1 MTSRTLLILSIAA
14 ILAVG
19 AGLWFSRQP
28 SSPSAGAYGELY
40 PRLKEQLGSISA
52 VRIFDAGEVLA
63 VELVPEESPQEATPG
78 KRWGVAERAGYPADE
93 SMLRQLLLSIAEA
106 TIYEEKTSNP
116 EQYATLG
123 VEDVSAADA
132 SGIRIELTGPQP
144 AVNLIVG
151 KHGVSARSTYVRRAA
166 ESRSWLIDTRIDADT
181 APDAWLRESIIDV
194 SADRIQSAAVNIQGA
209 GPYTAAKAARADADF
224 AVTGLPRGKSLSSPS
239 AANGFAT
246 ALAGLALSDV
256 QTRDDFG
263 ATPPEAQ
270 ASFMTFDG
278 LVVTLDGWTRD
289 DEHFIALQA
298 TFDPA
303 QAEKFKIATA
313 ADAGQAESAADAKE
327 PQGQTGESM
336 PSETTAAAGSDQDS
350 NPAPAST
357 VQQEI
362 QATQARVEGWVYQ
375 IPDYKYEGIFKPLDD
390 LLAP

>member
-1 MTSRTLLILSIAA
+1 
-14 ILAVG
+14 
-19 AGLWFSRQP
+19 
-28 SSPSAGAYGELY
+28 
-40 PRLKEQLGSISA
+40 
-52 VRIFDAGEVLA
+52 
-63 VELVPEESPQEATPG
+63 
-78 KRWGVAERAGYPADE
+78 
-93 SMLRQLLLSIAEA
+93 
-106 TIYEEKTSNP
+106 
-116 EQYATLG
+116 
-123 VEDVSAADA
+123 
-132 SGIRIELTGPQP
+132 
-144 AVNLIVG
+144 
-151 KHGVSARSTYVRRAA
+151 
-166 ESRSWLIDTRIDADT
+166 
-181 APDAWLRESIIDV
+181 
-194 SADRIQSAAVNIQGA
+194 
-209 GPYTAAKAARADADF
+209 
-224 AVTGLPRGKSLSSPS
+224 
-239 AANGFAT
+239 
-246 ALAGLALSDV
+246 
-256 QTRDDFG
+256 DFG

-375 IPDYKYEGIFKPLDD
+375 I
-390 LLAP
+390 